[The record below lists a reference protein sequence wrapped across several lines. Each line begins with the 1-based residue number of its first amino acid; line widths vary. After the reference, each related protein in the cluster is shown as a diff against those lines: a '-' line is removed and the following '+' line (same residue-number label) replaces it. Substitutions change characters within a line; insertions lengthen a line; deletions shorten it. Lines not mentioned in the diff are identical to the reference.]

1 MSIGQTIKQLRR
13 QANITQETLAEQLS
27 ISPQAVSRWETDAAV
42 PDLSLIPALC
52 GIFNVTSDEL
62 LGIDL
67 SRRNAEVETLLA
79 QGYEILCSGDFAA
92 AAFFFADAH
101 RKFPRAHAITQRY
114 ADALINVYSRRG
126 EKNYDDVISMCEQVL
141 AECTDDA
148 IRRET
153 VLTLGTAYNY
163 AGKQEEYDRLT
174 DAMTPHCFCR
184 EHFLMWNWT
193 GMGTKGYEQ
202 RREYIFALIHDLITA
217 LMLNT
222 EQFDDDGKR
231 IYSAKERDIL
241 RRQTLSAADV
251 LYPDGDYQSLAQI
264 LQNVSD
270 WLCQDA
276 LRRKDFDAALDALER
291 SCDFVIH
298 FDTYDFDTAHTSL
311 PLRGFSD
318 GGWIMEA
325 DGNRSAVMLEILQTD
340 HDLDPIRDDPRFAA
354 IIERLEQTAQ
364 KPS

>member
-13 QANITQETLAEQLS
+13 QANITQEALAEQLS
-27 ISPQAVSRWETDAAV
+27 ISPQAVSRWETDTAV
-42 PDLSLIPALC
+42 PDLSMIPALC
-52 GIFNVTSDEL
+52 DIFNVTSDEL

-67 SRRNAEVETLLA
+67 SRRYAEVESLLA
-79 QGYEILCSGDFAA
+79 QGYALICDGDFLAA
-92 AAFFFADAH
+92 ASFYADAH
-101 RKFPRAHAITQRY
+101 RRFPRAHAITQRY

-126 EKNYDDVISMCEQVL
+126 EKNYDDVITMCEQVL
-141 AECTDDA
+141 SECTDDT

-153 VLTLGTAYNY
+153 VRTLGIAYDY
-163 AGKQEEYDRLT
+163 AGKKEEYDRLT
-174 DAMTPHCFCR
+174 ESMPPHCFCR
-184 EHFLMWNWT
+184 EHFMMWNWT
-193 GMGTKGYEQ
+193 GTKGYEQ
-202 RREYIFALIHDLITA
+202 RRDYIFALIHDLITA
-217 LMLNT
+217 MMLNT

-276 LRRKDFDAALDALER
+276 LRRNDFDAALDALER

-298 FDTYDFDTAHTSL
+298 FDTYDFDAAHTSL

-325 DGNRSAVMLEILQTD
+325 DGNRSAGMLEILRTD
-340 HDLDPIRDDPRFAA
+340 HDLDPIRDDPRFSV
-354 IIERLEQTAQ
+354 ILSRLKQTTK
-364 KPS
+364 KPQ